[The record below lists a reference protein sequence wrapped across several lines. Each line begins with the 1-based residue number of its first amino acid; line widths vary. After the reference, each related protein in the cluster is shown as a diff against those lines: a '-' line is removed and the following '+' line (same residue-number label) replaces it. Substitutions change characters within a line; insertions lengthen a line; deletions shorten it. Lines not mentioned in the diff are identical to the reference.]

1 MATVTQTAKLA
12 ASKTVYLVYIDEDGQ
27 LWDFTAEQ
35 WRSLATAA
43 NYSKAMAADGTQ
55 TAWYQTTIDL
65 ATINTTGTTKHVTV
79 LYVEQL
85 GGSPAFNTDRVF
97 ASEPL
102 PIQFGQKQ
110 DKLVAVVADIVVD
123 GSGVEILAWLE
134 EDGELVDLDT
144 IDSSATCDCELWEHD
159 AGTYVLQVDDADHA
173 DFALSANSTNKFE
186 LTKASGITSN
196 LDDSA
201 GWLKVTITVNSVA
214 HVKHIPTP
222 IFGGGS

>member
-12 ASKTVYLVYIDEDGQ
+12 VGKTVYLVLIDDSGQ
-27 LWDFTAEQ
+27 IWDHVAGT
-35 WRSLATAA
+35 WRALAAA
-43 NYSKAMAADGTQ
+43 ADYAKTMAADGTQ
-55 TAWYQTTIDL
+55 TAWYQTTLDL
-65 ATINTTGTTKHVTV
+65 ATINTTGTTKYVDV

-97 ASEPL
+97 AAEPL
-102 PIQFGQKQ
+102 PIQFSQKQ
-110 DKLVAVVADIVVD
+110 DKLISVVADCVVD

-134 EDGELVDLDT
+134 EDGETVDLNT

-159 AGTYVLQVDDADHA
+159 AGTYVLQVDDADDA
-173 DFALSANSTNKFE
+173 AFALSANTSNKFE
-186 LTKASGITSN
+186 LTKATGITSG

-201 GWLKVTITVNSVA
+201 GFFRVTITVNGVA
-214 HVKHIPTP
+214 HQKDVPMP